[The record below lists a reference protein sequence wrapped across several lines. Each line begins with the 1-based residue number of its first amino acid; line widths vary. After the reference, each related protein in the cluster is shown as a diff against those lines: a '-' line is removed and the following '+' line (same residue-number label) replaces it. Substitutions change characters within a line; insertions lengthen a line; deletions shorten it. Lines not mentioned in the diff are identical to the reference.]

1 MGTIKDIVYAGF
13 GIASEIKG
21 KAEEKYNSLV
31 EAGRKYE
38 EEKGKNKVS
47 EFFNTIEETT
57 EKYTPKLD
65 KLKSKIDGL
74 TPEFMKKNEVEVE
87 K

>member
-1 MGTIKDIVYAGF
+1 MKI
-13 GIASEIKG
+13 
-21 KAEEKYNSLV
+21 
-31 EAGRKYE
+31 E

-57 EKYTPKLD
+57 EKYTPKLNE
-65 KLKSKIDGL
+65 LKAKVEGL
-74 TPEFMKKNEVEVE
+74 KPEFLKKNEVEVE